1 MSFFFPDSRLRLY
14 RVDKTV
20 RLWSVRSVV
29 SWFRTLEGERDPA
42 LVAKTCCL
50 ILILISNSNLF
61 VLYTDVVTLVPGTRY
76 LVPGKVYESRNI
88 SKQLKKIID
97 PKRKRL

>member
-1 MSFFFPDSRLRLY
+1 MLACFVGMSFFFPDSRLRLY

-61 VLYTDVVTLVPGTRY
+61 VLYTDVVTLVPGT
-76 LVPGKVYESRNI
+76 VPGTCKVYTRVEIYRSN
-88 SKQLKKIID
+88 
-97 PKRKRL
+97 